1 MIHLLLDTPR
11 RPARLPE
18 GCPLHIW
25 LTAGK
30 AAARRFAIPE
40 GATLSR
46 LRPPENG
53 RQAAKQIRRAVLALL
68 QQDLQAAVII
78 VSRRRKVRRAVRA
91 VQAACP
97 QAAVFCAK
105 KAGKK
110 VRRLIRDT
118 AVRTA
123 CRQPEN
129 RAAAPLPAL
138 HRPTLPLPVSAAR
151 QPEHTAHTAAVPPHK
166 PTEQPESRSNPVSD
180 TPERQP
186 ENHIG
191 STHGA
196 RVQRQPEKTPVPTLR
211 PTVRRLPPHRAAV
224 PPAAPKAAITA
235 APPAAGQPE
244 NHAPLFGRT
253 AGQTAQ
259 PDTLRDPLPEA
270 LLLIRKN
277 RPKKKAALLHLLA
290 DNFPAQA
297 DALFDRLQ
305 NGGHIRTDAAENIR
319 YR

>member
-11 RPARLPE
+11 RPARLPG

-30 AAARRFAIPE
+30 AAARRFTVPE
-40 GATLSR
+40 GAALSR
-46 LRPPENG
+46 G
-53 RQAAKQIRRAVLALL
+53 ALW
-68 QQDLQAAVII
+68 QQDPRAAVIV

-123 CRQPEN
+123 YRQPEN
-129 RAAAPLPAL
+129 QAAAPLPAL

-151 QPEHTAHTAAVPPHK
+151 QPEHTARTAADPPHK

-186 ENHIG
+186 EKPVG
-191 STHGA
+191 TASAAA
-196 RVQRQPEKTPVPTLR
+196 RRQPEKTPVPTLR
-211 PTVRRLPPHRAAV
+211 PTVRRAVRRLPPHRAAV